1 MGCAAQA
8 ALRFARCAP
17 YSAAMLDIRLIRENP
32 ELVKQRL
39 AARGG
44 DLHLQV
50 DALIEIDAARRRR
63 ETQLQH
69 LQGDRKR
76 ISKEIGGRKARGEE
90 TSEVEAQVRA
100 IGDQISELNREAT
113 ESENQQRE
121 MLLGLPNLPHEAAPV
136 GADAS
141 ANPVV
146 KIWGEKPEV
155 TSPLDHVKLG
165 ERLGL
170 FDLERA
176 AKMSG
181 SGFVCLTGIGA
192 RLQRALIQFC
202 LDLHTRE
209 HGYVEMS
216 PPFLVR
222 PEAVEGTGQL
232 PKFRDQLYHCSED
245 DVFLV
250 PTAEVPVTNFH
261 RDEILTP
268 AGLPKRYVAYT
279 PCFRRE
285 AGAAGVGTR
294 GMIRVHQFD
303 KVELVKITMPED
315 SFAEL
320 DSLTADAERV
330 LQALGLHYRIIE
342 LCTGDL
348 GFGSAKTY
356 DIEVWAPGQNAYL
369 EVSSCSNFTDF
380 QARRMNLKFKD
391 SDGKNRF
398 CHTLNGSGTA
408 MPRLYVALI
417 ETYQQPDGSVRL
429 PAPLHALAGTD
440 RLG

>member
-1 MGCAAQA
+1 
-8 ALRFARCAP
+8 
-17 YSAAMLDIRLIRENP
+17 MLDIRLIRENP
-32 ELVKQRL
+32 DFVKQRL
-39 AARGG
+39 ATRGG
-44 DLHLQV
+44 ALHLQI
-50 DALIEIDAARRRR
+50 DSLLEIDAARRRR
-63 ETQLQH
+63 ETQLQQ

-76 ISKEIGGRKARGEE
+76 ISKEIGGRKARGED
-90 TSEVEAQVRA
+90 TAKIEAQVRA

-113 ESENQQRE
+113 EAEEQQRE
-121 MLLGLPNLPHEAAPV
+121 MLLGLPNLPHDATPQ
-136 GADAS
+136 GADS
-141 ANPVV
+141 SQNPVV
-146 KIWGEKPEV
+146 KTWGDRPQIAN
-155 TSPLDHVKLG
+155 PLDHVKLG

-176 AKMSG
+176 AKISG
-181 SGFVCLTGIGA
+181 SGFVCFTGAGA
-192 RLQRALIQFC
+192 RLQRALINYC

-209 HGYVEMS
+209 HGYIEMS

-222 PEAVEGTGQL
+222 SEALVGTTQL
-232 PKFRDQLYHCSED
+232 PKFRDQLFHCVED

-261 RDEILTP
+261 REEILS
-268 AGLPKRYVAYT
+268 AGDLPKRYVAYT

-303 KVELVKITMPED
+303 KVELVKITMPET

-330 LQALGLHYRIIE
+330 LQTLGLHYRIVE
-342 LCTGDL
+342 LCTGDV

-380 QARRMNLKFKD
+380 QARRMNLRFKD
-391 SDGKNRF
+391 ADGKNRF

-408 MPRLYVALI
+408 MPRLYVALL
-417 ETYQQPDGSVRL
+417 ETYQQPDGSVL
-429 PAPLHALAGTD
+429 VPEPLRSYLDAEW
-440 RLG
+440 LGR